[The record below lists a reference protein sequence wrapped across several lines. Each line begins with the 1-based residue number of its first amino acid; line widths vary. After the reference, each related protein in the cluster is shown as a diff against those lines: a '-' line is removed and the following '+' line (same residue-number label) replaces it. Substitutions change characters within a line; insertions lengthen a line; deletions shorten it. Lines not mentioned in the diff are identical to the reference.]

1 MFHWAGRC
9 KNNHFFKWL
18 FFCIFV
24 FINSYLI
31 CVTKEDILKNVWDK
45 DDVDEKREKKIIVS
59 IVN

>member
-24 FINSYLI
+24 FMNS
-31 CVTKEDILKNVWDK
+31 KNVWDK
-45 DDVDEKREKKIIVS
+45 DVDEKREKKIIVS

>member
-24 FINSYLI
+24 FMNS
-31 CVTKEDILKNVWDK
+31 KNVWDK
-45 DDVDEKREKKIIVS
+45 DVDEKREKKIIVS
-59 IVN
+59 SKINYSFLNTAS

>member
-1 MFHWAGRC
+1 M
-9 KNNHFFKWL
+9 
-18 FFCIFV
+18 
-24 FINSYLI
+24 NSYLI